1 VSHTFGASMGW
12 EQAANV
18 APLAERAALAAVR
31 ADDEDAWAHLALA
44 CAHIYSGRMDDALAA
59 LEAALRRNPNFPLAL
74 AYSGLVLTYAGR
86 SAEGIEVAE
95 RALRLSPRDPFCAV
109 YYGVAAWAAF
119 VQRDYAKAMRLARE
133 GIRQRPDFVG
143 GYRVLT
149 AAAGMAGETD
159 VARAALQDLRRA
171 QPSISLAWVS
181 NELVLTRE
189 ADRVHFFEGLQRAGM
204 N

>member
-1 VSHTFGASMGW
+1 
-12 EQAANV
+12 
-18 APLAERAALAAVR
+18 
-31 ADDEDAWAHLALA
+31 
-44 CAHIYSGRMDDALAA
+44 MDDALAA

-74 AYSGLVLTYAGR
+74 AYSGLVLTYSGR
-86 SAEGIEVAE
+86 STEGIEAAE
-95 RALRLSPRDPFCAV
+95 RALQLGPRDPFCAV

-119 VQRDYAKAMRLARE
+119 VQHDYARAMRLARE

-171 QPSISLAWVS
+171 QPNISLAWVS

-189 ADRVHFFEGLQRAGM
+189 TDRAHFFDGLQRAGV

>member
-1 VSHTFGASMGW
+1 
-12 EQAANV
+12 
-18 APLAERAALAAVR
+18 
-31 ADDEDAWAHLALA
+31 
-44 CAHIYSGRMDDALAA
+44 
-59 LEAALRRNPNFPLAL
+59 
-74 AYSGLVLTYAGR
+74 
-86 SAEGIEVAE
+86 
-95 RALRLSPRDPFCAV
+95 
-109 YYGVAAWAAF
+109 
-119 VQRDYAKAMRLARE
+119 MRLARE

-204 N
+204 K